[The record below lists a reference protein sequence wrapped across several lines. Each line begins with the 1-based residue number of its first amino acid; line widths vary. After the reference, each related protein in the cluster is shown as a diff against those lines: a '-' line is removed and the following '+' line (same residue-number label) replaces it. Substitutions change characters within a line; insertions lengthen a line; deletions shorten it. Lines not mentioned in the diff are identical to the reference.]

1 MKTAVIINDTSYKPH
16 HGCETVVR
24 NIISLLYKREIE
36 TIATNQVGVSWENKS
51 FLKHMKN
58 ADIVIVNGEGTLH
71 HAEDRVKDLA
81 RIGKYV
87 KEHLL
92 KPVVLINTIYQ
103 DNGPEIGAYMKYFD
117 LIYVRESFSQREL
130 EKIGILSHVVPDMTF
145 YTPYDLADKHIVSD
159 IGVSDSVYSSVSKK
173 LYSFSM
179 HNHYHFLPVLS
190 VPKINK
196 FNYCSSWLKL
206 IRFLILKWIKT
217 ILLKLGIPLSY
228 KQKRSLYFMESYKDY
243 INTISNLK
251 LFISGRFHSLCFA
264 LKTMTPFIA
273 IRSNSHKIEGM
284 LADIGIG
291 YERILEFD
299 DIEECELKKYTEW
312 SDDESIKIHQYI
324 NEAPLKIE
332 EMFDKIL
339 VVTNNMKLEAGD
351 TNEK

>member
-16 HGCETVVR
+16 HGCETVVH
-24 NIISLLYKREIE
+24 NIIFLLHKRDIE
-36 TIATNQVGVSWENKS
+36 TIATNQVGISWDNKD
-51 FLKHMKN
+51 FLNHMKN

-71 HAEDRVKDLA
+71 HAGNRAKDLA
-81 RIGKYV
+81 RVGQYV
-87 KEHLL
+87 KEHLF

-117 LIYVRESFSQREL
+117 LIFVRESFSQIEL
-130 EKIGILSHVVPDMTF
+130 KKIGILSYVVPDMTF
-145 YTPYDLADKHIVSD
+145 YTPYDLADKHIVND

-173 LYSFSM
+173 LYNFCM
-179 HNHYHFLPVLS
+179 YNHYRFLPILS

-206 IRFLILKWIKT
+206 ARFLILKWIKI

-228 KQKRSLYFMESYKDY
+228 KQKRFLYFIESYKDY

-291 YERILEFD
+291 YDRILEVD
-299 DIEECELKKYTEW
+299 DIEECKLKKYIEW
-312 SDDESIKIHQYI
+312 SDDESTKIHQYI

-339 VVTNNMKLEAGD
+339 VIANNVKLEAGD
-351 TNEK
+351 SSEK

>member
-1 MKTAVIINDTSYKPH
+1 VS
-16 HGCETVVR
+16 
-24 NIISLLYKREIE
+24 NIIYLLQKRDIE

-51 FLKHMKN
+51 FLKQMKN

-87 KEHLL
+87 KEHLF

-145 YTPYDLADKHIVSD
+145 YTTYDLMGKHITND

-173 LYSFSM
+173 LYKFAM
-179 HNHYHFLPVLS
+179 RYHYHFLPVLS
-190 VPKINK
+190 VPKINNFK
-196 FNYCSSWLKL
+196 YFGSLLKL
-206 IRFLILKWIKT
+206 IRFKMISWIKI
-217 ILLKLGIPLSY
+217 ILLKLKIPLSY
-228 KQKRSLYFMESYKDY
+228 KQKRSLYFMEHYMDY
-243 INTISNLK
+243 ISAVADLK
-251 LFISGRFHSLCFA
+251 LFVSGRFHSLCFA
-264 LKTMTPFIA
+264 VKTMTPFIA

-284 LADIGIG
+284 FEDIGIG
-291 YERILEFD
+291 DNRIVHIDEVKQEILAKYEYFSEDEREK
-299 DIEECELKKYTEW
+299 IERYVT
-312 SDDESIKIHQYI
+312 
-324 NEAPLKIE
+324 EAPIKIE

-339 VVTNNMKLEAGD
+339 IVTNNMKLGTGD

>member
-16 HGCETVVR
+16 HGCETVVS
-24 NIISLLYKREIE
+24 NIIYLLHKRGIE
-36 TIATNQVGVSWENKS
+36 TIATNPVGVSWESKS
-51 FLKHMKN
+51 FIHQMKN
-58 ADIVIVNGEGTLH
+58 ADIIIVNGEGTLH
-71 HAEDRVKDLA
+71 HAENRVKDLA
-81 RIGKYV
+81 KIGKYA
-87 KEHLL
+87 KETLSKPIVLL
-92 KPVVLINTIYQ
+92 NTIYQ
-103 DNGPEIGAYMKYFD
+103 DNGPEIGLYMKYFD
-117 LIYVRESFSQREL
+117 LIFVRESYSQKEL
-130 EKIGILSHVVPDMTF
+130 DAIGVVSQVVPDMTF
-145 YTPYDLADKHIVSD
+145 YSTYDLTNKHIASD
-159 IGVSDSVYSSVSKK
+159 IGVSDSVYSPVSKK
-173 LYSFSM
+173 LYKLAM
-179 HNHYHFLPVLS
+179 NYHYRFLPALS

-196 FNYCSSWLKL
+196 FKYFSSFFK
-206 IRFLILKWIKT
+206 IFRFKINIWIKM
-217 ILLKLGIPLSY
+217 ILLKLKIPLTY
-228 KQKRSLYFMESYKDY
+228 KQKRSLYFMEHYTDY
-243 INTISNLK
+243 INTVADLK